1 MHVCARVPG
10 PGGGNSPEETA
21 DGLKRSVGDGNVKF
35 VQAEGKEPE
44 VTSSHGPLPSRA
56 RIPVEQ
62 PAREEVAMRKA
73 SVEQLDG
80 DIQRAVVEASTS
92 EPLPV
97 MQYNSYDQQSLYQ
110 MGIPYVNLDPRKPYV
125 PEQRLVHFDLKGA
138 PPKVSS
144 VISEVQRGT

>member
-1 MHVCARVPG
+1 L
-10 PGGGNSPEETA
+10 EEIA
-21 DGLKRSVGDGNVKF
+21 DGLKRSIGDGNVKF
-35 VQAEGKEPE
+35 VQVEVKETE
-44 VTSSHGPLPSRA
+44 VTSSHEPLPSKA

-62 PAREEVAMRKA
+62 PEREDVAMRKA

-92 EPLPV
+92 ESLPV
-97 MQYNSYDQQSLYQ
+97 MQYNSYDQQGLYQ

-144 VISEVQRGT
+144 VISKVQGDTLSVVCQEE